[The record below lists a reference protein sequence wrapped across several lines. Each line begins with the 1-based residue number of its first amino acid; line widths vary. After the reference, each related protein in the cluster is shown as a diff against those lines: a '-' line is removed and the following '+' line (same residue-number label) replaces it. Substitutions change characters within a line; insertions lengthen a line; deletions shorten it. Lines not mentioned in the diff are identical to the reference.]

1 MTDTLITPAA
11 DERDWA
17 DNLAAFLERD
27 ALKAGS
33 WGSWGGDDGGDDD
46 RIFVCWL
53 SAIGPGI
60 RDDKDGE
67 LYI

>member
-33 WGSWGGDDGGDDD
+33 WGSWGGDDGETIIKQA
-46 RIFVCWL
+46 RRM
-53 SAIGPGI
+53 GPETPH
-60 RDDKDGE
+60 DH
-67 LYI
+67 